1 MKRCQSYSSISL
13 YEKCPLW
20 WKHVYVLGNREPD
33 KPAALR
39 GTELHFKLEEF
50 FLGKGAFPHGD
61 KVLRPWQRFMEN
73 LTKYSPE
80 PEAEIA
86 VNSHWLPCAYDDPD
100 AYAKGK
106 VDLRYT
112 VDGVRHIL
120 DWKSGKVYPDHPKQ
134 GRMYMALEPDDW
146 DAYETEFVY
155 LDIPLH
161 TVPSAYAR
169 GAKQIETVKLI
180 NTIEIINHEET
191 YAPTPSHNSC
201 QWCPLSWRKGGHCR
215 AAP

>member
-1 MKRCQSYSSISL
+1 MKRCQSYSSLSL
-13 YEKCPLW
+13 YKKCPKW
-20 WKHVYVLGNREPD
+20 WKHVYVLGNREAD

-39 GTELHFKLEEF
+39 GTELHARLEEF
-50 FLGKGAFPHGD
+50 FLGKSAYPSGN
-61 KVLRPWQRFMEN
+61 KVLKPWQRFMEN
-73 LTKYSPE
+73 LTKYNPE

-86 VNSHWLPCAYDDPD
+86 VDDHWRPCRYDDPN

-112 VDGVRHIL
+112 LGGVRHIL
-120 DWKSGKVYPDHPKQ
+120 DWKSGRVYDDHPEQ
-134 GRMYMALEPDDW
+134 GKMYMALEPDDYN
-146 DAYETEFVY
+146 DYETEFVY

-161 TVPSAYAR
+161 TTPLRYVR

-180 NTIEIINHEET
+180 NLIEIVNAEVA

-201 QWCPLSWRKGGHCR
+201 QYCPLNWRKGGECR